1 MNTRTKAAPFTKSR
15 LLPALSTRDVVKI
28 GLLSAVSFALMLLS
42 FPIAVIFPSFLRM
55 DLSDVPA
62 LLGAFAMGPVAGVL
76 IELIKNILNILIKG
90 TETGGVGELS
100 NFIVGSAFIIPAA
113 VIYRRLKNKKGALLG
128 MLFGMVS
135 MTVVA
140 CLSNYYLIIP
150 LYTRIFP
157 LEAIIGM
164 AAAANRAIVDMRT
177 YILFAVIPFNLLKA
191 VLISVTTLLIYKKL
205 SPLLHR

>member
-1 MNTRTKAAPFTKSR
+1 MNIPPKATTLTKAR
-15 LLPALSTRDVVKI
+15 VLPLFSTRDIVKI
-28 GLLSAVSFALMLLS
+28 GLLSAVSFALMLLQ
-42 FPIAVIFPSFLRM
+42 FPLAFLFPSFLKM

-62 LLGAFAMGPVAGVL
+62 LLGAFAMGPVAGVI
-76 IELIKNILNILIKG
+76 IELIKNILKFIMG
-90 TETGGVGELS
+90 SETGGVGEIS
-100 NFIVGSAFIIPAA
+100 NFIVGSAFVVPAA
-113 VIYRRLKNKKGALLG
+113 VIYQRMKNKKGALFG
-128 MLFGMVS
+128 MLIGLVM
-135 MTVVA
+135 MTAVA

-177 YILFAVIPFNLLKA
+177 YILFAVIPFNVLKA
-191 VLISVTTLLIYKKL
+191 LVISAATLLIYKKL